1 MTAKT
6 PAPSERER
14 AVRAA
19 THTIGRRIIVYGP
32 SGSGKTTVS
41 RRIGELLQLPVIELD
56 ALFHQPNWEPTPDDE
71 FRVKVLAA
79 LDRHEDGWVCDGN
92 YSRVRDD
99 VLPRAETVI
108 WLRPPFRVTY
118 WRLLKRTVIRGIRRE
133 ELWST
138 NRESLRLAF
147 FSRDSI
153 LLWGITNWRP
163 HQRKTKQALAEIPHN
178 AQVIELHSQRAVDEL
193 LSGLGAG

>member
-14 AVRAA
+14 TARAA
-19 THTIGRRIIVYGP
+19 TRTIGSRIVVYGP

-71 FRVKVLAA
+71 FRAKVVAA
-79 LDRHEDGWVCDGN
+79 LDSHADGWVCDGN
-92 YSRVRDD
+92 YRVVHSD

-108 WLRPPFRVTY
+108 WLRPPFLVTY
-118 WRLLKRTVIRGIRRE
+118 WRLLKRTIGRALTRE
-133 ELWST
+133 VLWGT
-138 NRESLRLAF
+138 NRESWRLTF

-163 HQRKTKQALAEIPHN
+163 HQRKTKQALTEVPHN
-178 AQVIELHSQRAVDEL
+178 AQVIELRSQREVEGL
-193 LSGLGAG
+193 LAGLEAG

>member
-6 PAPSERER
+6 PAPSEREQVAR
-14 AVRAA
+14 AVRRN
-19 THTIGRRIIVYGP
+19 IGSRIIVYGP

-41 RRIGELLQLPVIELD
+41 RQIGELLQLPVIELD

-71 FRVKVLAA
+71 FREKVLAA

-108 WLRPPFRVTY
+108 WLRPPFIVTY
-118 WRLLKRTVIRGIRRE
+118 WRLLKRTIGRALTRE
-133 ELWST
+133 VLWGT
-138 NRESLRLAF
+138 NRESWRLAF

-163 HQRKTKQALAEIPHN
+163 HQRKTKEALAEIPHN
-178 AQVIELHSQRAVDEL
+178 AQVMELHSQRAVEEL
-193 LSGLGAG
+193 LSGLEVG

>member
-6 PAPSERER
+6 PAPSEREQVAR
-14 AVRAA
+14 AVRRN
-19 THTIGRRIIVYGP
+19 IGSRIIVYGP

-71 FRVKVLAA
+71 FRAKVLAA

-92 YSRVRDD
+92 YSRVRDN

-108 WLRPPFRVTY
+108 WLRPPFLLTY
-118 WRLLKRTVIRGIRRE
+118 WRLFKRTIGRALTRE
-133 ELWST
+133 VLWGT
-138 NRESLRLAF
+138 NRESWRLTF

-163 HQRKTKQALAEIPHN
+163 HQRKTKEALAEIPHN
-178 AQVIELHSQRAVDEL
+178 AQVMEPHSQRAVEEL
-193 LSGLGAG
+193 LSGLEVG